1 MRQAHERPS
10 ACARRLV
17 IPAIAVLLPGCA
29 AQGHSPLRPADDGR
43 QTVVVTTQAGTAEAI
58 LRRDTHVAVASLPAT
73 RSEAWEPLLDA
84 WAEVGLPEPVAD
96 RRAFTVSI
104 SNHPIQRRLA
114 RTPLSQ
120 YLSCGISISGPN
132 ADSHRI
138 RLTVN
143 ALLEGAG
150 EERSVLHVRVE
161 AVAHSTEGASATP
174 IQCATLG
181 KLEAAIV
188 NYVQRRLGPA

>member
-1 MRQAHERPS
+1 MHPAHDRPS
-10 ACARRLV
+10 ECTRRLL
-17 IPAIAVLLPGCA
+17 IPAAAILFVGCA
-29 AQGHSPLRPADDGR
+29 AQAPSPLRPADDGR
-43 QTVVVTTQAGTAEAI
+43 HTVVVTTEAGTAEAV
-58 LRRDTHVAVASLPAT
+58 LRRDTYVAMASLAAT
-73 RSEAWEPLLDA
+73 RSDAWEPLLDA
-84 WAEVGLPEPVAD
+84 WAEVGLPEPAAD
-96 RRAFTVSI
+96 RRSFRISVSG
-104 SNHPIQRRLA
+104 HPVQRRLA

-120 YLSCGISISGPN
+120 YLSCGTSISGPN

-143 ALLEGAG
+143 ALLEPAG

-161 AVAHSTEGASATP
+161 AVAHSTEGASASP

-188 NYVQRRLGPA
+188 NSVQRRLGPA

>member
-1 MRQAHERPS
+1 MRPAHDRPS
-10 ACARRLV
+10 ACTRGLV
-17 IPAIAVLLPGCA
+17 LAATALLLGGCG

-43 QTVVVTTQAGTAEAI
+43 QTVVVTTQTGTAEAV
-58 LRRDTHVAVASLPAT
+58 LRRDTHVAVASLPVT
-73 RSEAWEPLLDA
+73 RAEAWEPLLDA
-84 WAEVGLPEPVAD
+84 WAEVGLPEPVTD
-96 RRAFTVSI
+96 RRGFTVSV
-104 SNHPIQRRLA
+104 SNHPVQRRLA

-120 YLSCGISISGPN
+120 YLSCGTSISGPN

-143 ALLEGAG
+143 ALLEAAG

-188 NYVQRRLGPA
+188 SSVQQRLRPA